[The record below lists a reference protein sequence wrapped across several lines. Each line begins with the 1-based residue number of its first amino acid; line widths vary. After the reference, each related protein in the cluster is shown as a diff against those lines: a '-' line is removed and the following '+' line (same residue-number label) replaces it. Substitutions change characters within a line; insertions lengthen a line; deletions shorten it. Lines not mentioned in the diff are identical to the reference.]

1 MEHLRMDPRRHLGRW
16 LASLLIG
23 AAWMLVAGASASAV
37 APGPLGDDYV
47 TDSANVLTASEES
60 AANAR
65 LAAAQQETG
74 LDLYVVFV
82 DQFTDPTDRIAWAD
96 ETAEFN
102 GLGDAQYLLAVSTE
116 GRQYYLSSPNGG
128 SLSNGALDRIEE
140 NVLPELRA
148 NDFAGAVT
156 AAAEQLEKEHAA
168 PGRNTAIAVGVGA
181 GVVVIGGTAFGVN
194 RAARKRRVQQSV
206 EQDLTQLD
214 RTSGAALI
222 AADDAVKTSAQELDF
237 ARAQFGDAAVI
248 DFSTAIET
256 ARGQLLEAFTL
267 RQQLDDATPDT
278 EAQRREWLHRII
290 ELCESVDETLDAQA
304 ESFERLRAIE
314 QNAPAALAAL
324 TERRARAAGAS
335 TTAAAEI
342 ARLSAAYAADE
353 LGALAGGPQQ
363 ADSLLA
369 FAAEREA
376 TVSGALAAAA
386 PDTGAASIAIREGEA
401 AVAQAEG
408 LHQAIAAHGTELTG
422 IEARCA
428 ELIAELESDV
438 AGARSLQDP
447 DGSVGAA
454 IAATEQQIAQART
467 DLSGTERRPSRAV
480 QALEA
485 ANTHIDGVVASAQEA
500 ARARQLLDAQLA
512 QAGDQVRQAEAYID
526 ARRGAVGA
534 TARTRAAEARAALSR
549 AEAAR
554 VANPQGALAE
564 TQRATQLA
572 SEALGSAQA
581 DVSGFGNGGYGGYG
595 GAAGGTRGGNSSAGD
610 IAIGAILGGIF
621 GHGGGGGYSG
631 YGGSGGG
638 SSWGGG
644 SSRRSGGSSWGG
656 SSRRSGGS
664 SRSGRSGGGR
674 F

>member
-1 MEHLRMDPRRHLGRW
+1 
-16 LASLLIG
+16 
-23 AAWMLVAGASASAV
+23 MLVAGASASAV

-60 AANAR
+60 TANAR
-65 LAAAQQETG
+65 LAAAHQETG

-156 AAAEQLEKEHAA
+156 AAAEQLEKEQAA

-181 GVVVIGGTAFGVN
+181 GVVVIGGTAFGVS
-194 RAARKRRVQQSV
+194 RVVRKRRVQQSV

-214 RTSGAALI
+214 RTSGAALV

-248 DFSTAIET
+248 DFSTALET

-278 EAQRREWLHRII
+278 EAQRRDWLHRII

-324 TERRARAAGAS
+324 TERRARAAGVSA
-335 TTAAAEI
+335 TAAAEI
-342 ARLSAAYAADE
+342 ARLSATYAADE
-353 LGALAGGPQQ
+353 LGALTGGPQQ

-376 TVSGALAAAA
+376 TASGALTAAA
-386 PDTGAASIAIREGEA
+386 PDSGAASIAIREGEA
-401 AVAQAEG
+401 AVAQAEA

-422 IEARCA
+422 IEVRCA

-438 AGARSLQDP
+438 AGARSVHDA

-454 IAATEQQIAQART
+454 ITATEQQIAQART

-480 QALEA
+480 QALES

-554 VANPQGALAE
+554 VADPQSALAE

-572 SEALGSAQA
+572 SEALGSAQT
-581 DVSGFGNGGYGGYG
+581 DVSGFGNGAYGGYG
-595 GAAGGTRGGNSSAGD
+595 PAAGGTRGGNSSAGD

-638 SSWGGG
+638 FWGSGGGGSWGGG

-656 SSRRSGGS
+656 SSRRSGGGGGRSS